1 METTP
6 LVGELLPEAKDEA
19 WKERLFS
26 LFGME
31 TLLDKHIVLLS
42 SGELR
47 KFQLVKSLMNRP
59 DVLILDNPFIGL
71 DSSARSL
78 LTDLLTTLIANTHL
92 QVMLMLSREEEIPGF
107 ITHVVHVEGLVCGEK
122 QAAFCHSDDRREE
135 ESRKH
140 KVDAP
145 EILRYALD
153 DNVGKDDNHG
163 EDENAPEIIR
173 LNKVSI
179 RYGER
184 IILDGLDWVVRKGE
198 KWALTGENGS
208 GKSTLLS
215 LICADNPQSYACD
228 IALFGRKRGTG
239 ESIWEIKKHIGYVSP
254 EMHRAY
260 LKNLPAIEAQAN
272 AFIWSDTH
280 IDIRFLEGEALQQ
293 AEYRAKKFIPGQV
306 RLVAFPGADCCAC
319 CGTHVLRSGQVG
331 LIKLLS
337 CQKFREGVRMELLCG
352 KRAFDYLSG
361 TWEQNLAVSRALSAK
376 PLQTAAAVERLQ
388 GELESVKLRA
398 ATLETADFARKAEAH
413 AGEGDIVLFEG
424 PMSADSV
431 RRLCDAVLETCGGR
445 CAVFAGEDGS
455 FKYAVGIREGDIRPL
470 VKELNAALNGRGGGK
485 PNFAQGS
492 VAASEADI
500 KVFFEKN

>member
-1 METTP
+1 MTEKLYYNDPFLKEFTATVLYCEQDKGSWKVTLDRTAFYP
-6 LVGELLPEAKDEA
+6 EGGGQPTDFGTLGGAAITDVREKEGVILHTCDKALTVGDTVTGVIDWARRFDHMQQHSGE
-19 WKERLFS
+19 
-26 LFGME
+26 
-31 TLLDKHIVLLS
+31 HIV
-42 SGELR
+42 SG
-47 KFQLVKSLMNRP
+47 
-59 DVLILDNPFIGL
+59 IIC
-71 DSSARSL
+71 ARY
-78 LTDLLTTLIANTHL
+78 
-92 QVMLMLSREEEIPGF
+92 G
-107 ITHVVHVEGLVCGEK
+107 C
-122 QAAFCHSDDRREE
+122 
-135 ESRKH
+135 
-140 KVDAP
+140 
-145 EILRYALD
+145 
-153 DNVGKDDNHG
+153 DNVGFHLGKDIVTIDFNH
-163 EDENAPEIIR
+163 
-173 LNKVSI
+173 
-179 RYGER
+179 
-184 IILDGLDWVVRKGE
+184 
-198 KWALTGENGS
+198 
-208 GKSTLLS
+208 
-215 LICADNPQSYACD
+215 D
-228 IALFGRKRGTG
+228 I
-239 ESIWEIKKHIGYVSP
+239 SP
-254 EMHRAY
+254 DD
-260 LKNLPAIEAQAN
+260 LPAIEAQAN
-272 AFIWSDTH
+272 AFIWSDTP

-293 AEYRAKKFIPGQV
+293 AEYRSKKFIPGQV

-413 AGEGDIVLFEG
+413 AGKGDIVLFEG

-455 FKYAVGIREGDIRPL
+455 FKYAVGIREGDVRPL